1 MEVGDYVRTKKGSIA
16 KVLGIDYYIEGNG
29 EELSNID
36 SIFFDNVIDDIDK
49 DIHSG
54 VFQDCLKEYKSSPN
68 IIDLIEVGDYVNGYL
83 VKDIDYAFDD
93 VIMNNKNA
101 RIVPY
106 IDCNKDKYIDD
117 IKSIVTHE
125 QFSQMEYRIGE

>member
-1 MEVGDYVRTKKGSIA
+1 MKVNDYVRSSWGTISRIKKYKHDEDGTGFSI
-16 KVLGIDYYIEGNG
+16 LIENECIGAHYK
-29 EELSNID
+29 SK
-36 SIFFDNVIDDIDK
+36 SQFDND
-49 DIHSG
+49 
-54 VFQDCLKEYKSSPN
+54 YKTSPN
-68 IIDLIEVGDYVNGYL
+68 IIDLIDVGDYVNGYL

-93 VIMNNKNA
+93 VVMNNKNA

>member
-1 MEVGDYVRTKKGSIA
+1 MKVGDYVRTKKGSIA

-29 EELSNID
+29 EELSNIE

-68 IIDLIEVGDYVNGYL
+68 IIDLIEAGDVLSYKDGSICRIMEITDKGYCL
-83 VKDIDYAFDD
+83 LKDYGGEQYYES
-93 VIMNNKNA
+93 KEWL
-101 RIVPY
+101 
-106 IDCNKDKYIDD
+106 KD
-117 IKSIVTHE
+117 IKSIVTSE

>member
-1 MEVGDYVRTKKGSIA
+1 MKVGDYVRTNGGRIG
-16 KVLGIDYYIEGNG
+16 KVTNLETYCN
-29 EELSNID
+29 L
-36 SIFFDNVIDDIDK
+36 VIDTDKGELDIQR
-49 DIHSG
+49 II
-54 VFQDCLKEYKSSPN
+54 KSSPN

-93 VIMNNKNA
+93 VVMNNKNA

-117 IKSIVTHE
+117 IKSIVTKE
-125 QFSQMEYRIGE
+125 QFEAIEYKVEE

>member
-1 MEVGDYVRTKKGSIA
+1 MKVGDYVRTKKGNIY
-16 KVLGIDYYIEGNG
+16 KIGQLGYNNETFMSTNDEGWY
-29 EELSNID
+29 E
-36 SIFFDNVIDDIDK
+36 V
-49 DIHSG
+49 
-54 VFQDCLKEYKSSPN
+54 CKSSPN

-93 VIMNNKNA
+93 VVMNNKNA

-117 IKSIVTHE
+117 NKSIVTKE
-125 QFSQMEYRIGE
+125 QFSQMEYKIGE